1 MQNRKDLYQ
10 AHQLMT
16 RRASLALIC
25 GEPDSPN
32 QPLRRMN
39 TAAVCGIMAG
49 VIAAA
54 VFGVLG
60 LLVPGP
66 VTGLTQPGTLVVD
79 EDTATPYVPCEG
91 SKLCPALNYA
101 SALLALDSTS
111 VSKVDVHQ
119 GSLSRY
125 AIGPAI
131 GIAGLPQDLPTP
143 ADLVRGP
150 WSVCAANGQST
161 LVGGQTAGGT
171 TLSLS
176 QAVLATTAQG
186 GDWVL
191 WNGERLPIAARAMQ
205 FLFGAEPVTVSGG
218 LAGRAARGPAFAAP
232 PIRDEGAAVTGPDG
246 RPRGWAR
253 CSPRCPR
260 GTSCS
265 RRTGS

>member
-1 MQNRKDLYQ
+1 
-10 AHQLMT
+10 
-16 RRASLALIC
+16 
-25 GEPDSPN
+25 
-32 QPLRRMN
+32 MN

-66 VTGLTQPGTLVVD
+66 MTGLTKPGTLVVD

-91 SKLCPALNYA
+91 GKLCPALNFA
-101 SALLALDSTS
+101 SAMLALDSTS

-119 GSLSRY
+119 EALSRY
-125 AIGPAI
+125 TIGPAI

-150 WSVCAANGQST
+150 WSVCSRTGVDPRRGPA
-161 LVGGQTAGGT
+161 AGGT
-171 TLSLS
+171 ALSLS

-191 WNGERLPIAARAMQ
+191 WNGERLPIAAQAMQ
-205 FLFGAEPVTVSGG
+205 YLFGA
-218 LAGRAARGPAFAAP
+218 GR
-232 PIRDEGAAVTGPDG
+232 
-246 RPRGWAR
+246 
-253 CSPRCPR
+253 
-260 GTSCS
+260 
-265 RRTGS
+265 